1 MEPLD
6 PLDIIERAFD
16 RSGADND
23 GDDELYRWIDP
34 VYMDGVENLPDSLAE
49 SHDQAKGINVKQVL
63 SEEVGVDTRDHDSG
77 DSGNDSIYSRL
88 YCFNTYGSI
97 DCV

>member
-1 MEPLD
+1 MVGGFKVIVHLRGEMGYRERFTYADEMEPLD

-16 RSGADND
+16 RSGADNE

-49 SHDQAKGINVKQVL
+49 SHA
-63 SEEVGVDTRDHDSG
+63 
-77 DSGNDSIYSRL
+77 
-88 YCFNTYGSI
+88 
-97 DCV
+97 